1 MRAVE
6 LLLLAALASALTIN
20 TNNVTMSPSVEGYM
34 GPVELGGGLFVSYK
48 VRPADFC
55 VVVNA
60 SNVVI
65 VKFFVRCSA
74 GVLIADSHN
83 VTIAKGAVRGN
94 PQLPVYLRGAGIYVY
109 NSSNVLIRDVEIEG
123 FHDGVYVERGRGVK
137 VENVTVVNSR
147 YGVHVMFSRDVE
159 ISRLHARGNY
169 VGVAVMYTRGAAV
182 EDSVLVHNVNWA
194 EGYGLFIADVSNGT
208 FIRNKSIGNVH
219 GVFIQVMGGWGNRT
233 QMTVADNLVEG
244 NYIGLTYR
252 GVSSP
257 DVYIRNNTFIGNSIP
272 ALYVDI
278 FLTGGE
284 LKAHISGN
292 VWQGHGSTSPYVYR
306 SAFAEVLAKSEF
318 LTAPLSASPAR
329 FLVDSFAVGNVA
341 FVDPSPRPYEAPP
354 GVWTALALLLSVVW
368 LAARR
373 L

>member
-1 MRAVE
+1 M
-6 LLLLAALASALTIN
+6 
-20 TNNVTMSPSVEGYM
+20 
-34 GPVELGGGLFVSYK
+34 
-48 VRPADFC
+48 
-55 VVVNA
+55 
-60 SNVVI
+60 
-65 VKFFVRCSA
+65 
-74 GVLIADSHN
+74 
-83 VTIAKGAVRGN
+83 
-94 PQLPVYLRGAGIYVY
+94 
-109 NSSNVLIRDVEIEG
+109 EIEG

-341 FVDPSPRPYEAPP
+341 FVDPSPRPHEAPP
-354 GVWTALALLLSVVW
+354 GVWTALALLLSVAW